1 MGLRRR
7 RGLRARRI
15 GRARVRAARAVLV
28 AGAEDAHQVVD
39 ERELLPHHRPVD
51 EVLVADLAEEAAQ
64 ALAALLRLARGGGVE
79 EGAEGVDRDRA
90 AVHAERGAR
99 GREQLRAV
107 HLELAARVGLGLDHP
122 DDLEHLLHIAG
133 ADRTALLEHELCR
146 RFDLDYCEVA
156 PDLGEEGIPLRAL
169 GLAGAAFL
177 RREIE
182 HSEGGLIGLAH
193 GRTLAAAV
201 QQMPRLDG
209 ARVRFVSLLGGLTR
223 NYAANPHDVIH
234 RMAEKTG
241 AQAYVMPV
249 PFLANSAED
258 REVLLAQRGVAEV
271 FELASRAELKI
282 AGIGTADVNAQL
294 VSVGM
299 VEKREIAEIK
309 AAGGVGE
316 MLGKFFDARGRVL
329 ETTLT
334 ARTLAVRLDASAPDR
349 IIAIAGGPEKVEPI
363 RAVLASGRL
372 NGLITDEATAR
383 AIVSASAGART

>member
-1 MGLRRR
+1 MTAPLIPADAEESLAIRAAWLHYAGGLTQAAVAKRL
-7 RGLRARRI
+7 GLPSVKAHRLI
-15 GRARVRAARAVLV
+15 ARAV
-28 AGAEDAHQVVD
+28 A
-39 ERELLPHHRPVD
+39 
-51 EVLVADLAEEAAQ
+51 
-64 ALAALLRLARGGGVE
+64 
-79 EGAEGVDRDRA
+79 EGAVKVSIDGTIVEC
-90 AVHAERGAR
+90 
-99 GREQLRAV
+99 
-107 HLELAARVGLGLDHP
+107 
-122 DDLEHLLHIAG
+122 
-133 ADRTALLEHELCR
+133 ALLEHELCR

-383 AIVSASAGART
+383 AIVSASAGVRT